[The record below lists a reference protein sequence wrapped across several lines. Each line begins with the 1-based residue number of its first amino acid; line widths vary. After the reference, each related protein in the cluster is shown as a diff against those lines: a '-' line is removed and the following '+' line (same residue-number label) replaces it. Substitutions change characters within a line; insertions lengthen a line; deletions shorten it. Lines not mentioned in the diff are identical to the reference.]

1 MLMRLRRGTRRVA
14 HQHREEKTLNTA
26 ELVKKLLD
34 AGANSDAV
42 AIAIQAVEEAADAAT
57 EAATPRRRRRRKPA
71 EVVSVVR

>member
-1 MLMRLRRGTRRVA
+1 MAGRRLK
-14 HQHREEKTLNTA
+14 EETLNTA

>member
-1 MLMRLRRGTRRVA
+1 MMT
-14 HQHREEKTLNTA
+14 TA

-42 AIAIQAVEEAADAAT
+42 AIAIQAVEEAVA
-57 EAATPRRRRRRKPA
+57 EASPPRRRRRRKAA

>member
-1 MLMRLRRGTRRVA
+1 M
-14 HQHREEKTLNTA
+14 NTA

-42 AIAIQAVEEAADAAT
+42 AIAIQAVEDAADAAT
-57 EAATPRRRRRRKPA
+57 EAAKPPRRRRRKSA